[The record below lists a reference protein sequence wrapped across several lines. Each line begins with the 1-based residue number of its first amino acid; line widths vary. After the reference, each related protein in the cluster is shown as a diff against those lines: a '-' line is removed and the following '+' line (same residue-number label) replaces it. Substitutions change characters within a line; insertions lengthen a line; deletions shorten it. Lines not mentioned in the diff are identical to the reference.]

1 VSRLSAKQIEL
12 LNVFL
17 SHDLAYVANP
27 TGLRKDSYGRVTIA
41 EAREI
46 CERLA
51 KVGILKVDGRRSKK
65 QEWGTRH
72 YRLDTTAKGFRAFVH
87 EYSGTLSRIAG
98 PRWLEL
104 SHPLFNS
111 AYGRSQLTSDF
122 VRGILAA
129 KGVEVRYSINKK
141 DGTPQLA
148 DGRLRL
154 GPSAFPDAEEIA
166 FLCFPVRP
174 PAVAIDDLKKRVH
187 SFGGTDLPEASLFN
201 RVVQRHYA
209 EMEDRLLVLP
219 VLGLVQTSPTALLEF
234 LDDWK
239 PFDPD
244 YMGGGHGI
252 EMVQHLIFRL
262 VFDAVGDLAITR
274 DVPEGLDVTSAVVR
288 PEHGLAQRHEPPL
301 LQMSWRH
308 HEIIGFEAGF
318 DTMHLYV
325 GGEDSSP
332 EDIVEATRN
341 PENCW
346 VRIWWDR
353 HPPIFEEGIEARLG
367 YSFEDRT
374 LLERAVTHNSVP
386 GTTGESRQFV
396 KRTAW
401 LGDAILETVITTE
414 LLKRLGP
421 AEVQRLH
428 ELRSGLTS
436 NVALARLAEKIGL
449 KPVIRTGKGLEKN
462 VPTLDRTRMYA
473 THLEAVIGA
482 SFLDGGFGAAQRVV
496 RRLLHDSL
504 EEVAPLV
511 GLRRA
516 L

>member
-1 VSRLSAKQIEL
+1 MSRLSAKQIEL

-72 YRLDTTAKGFRAFVH
+72 YRLDTTAKGFRAFVN

-288 PEHGLAQRHEPPL
+288 PEHAWLSATSLPSFKCRGGTTRSLDSKLDSIQCTSTSAAKTRAPRILSKPQETRKT
-301 LQMSWRH
+301 
-308 HEIIGFEAGF
+308 AGF
-318 DTMHLYV
+318 AF
-325 GGEDSSP
+325 GG
-332 EDIVEATRN
+332 I
-341 PENCW
+341 
-346 VRIWWDR
+346 
-353 HPPIFEEGIEARLG
+353 
-367 YSFEDRT
+367 
-374 LLERAVTHNSVP
+374 
-386 GTTGESRQFV
+386 
-396 KRTAW
+396 
-401 LGDAILETVITTE
+401 
-414 LLKRLGP
+414 
-421 AEVQRLH
+421 
-428 ELRSGLTS
+428 
-436 NVALARLAEKIGL
+436 
-449 KPVIRTGKGLEKN
+449 
-462 VPTLDRTRMYA
+462 A
-473 THLEAVIGA
+473 THLSSRRESKRGSDTHSRIEPCSNGP
-482 SFLDGGFGAAQRVV
+482 SRIIRCPGRPGSRV
-496 RRLLHDSL
+496 SS
-504 EEVAPLV
+504 
-511 GLRRA
+511 
-516 L
+516 